1 MIEYRDITLQD
12 IPELV
17 AMTLRFLDGSPT
29 YRHIP
34 RDEDKICMM
43 FENAVY
49 SPDVFCRLA
58 FSDDK
63 LIGGMIGAA
72 FEYYFSRERMAGD
85 IAIFI
90 EPEFRN
96 SRIAVKLVDSFGKWA
111 TSVGCREVTIGAT
124 TQSHGSGYERLLN
137 RLGYET
143 VGFVTKKQTER

>member
-12 IPELV
+12 IPEV
-17 AMTLRFLDGSPT
+17 MERAGQFFEGSPT

-34 RDEDKICMM
+34 RDTDKLLMLFED
-43 FENAVY
+43 AVY
-49 SPDVFCRLA
+49 NPDIFCRLA
-58 FSDDK
+58 ISDGR
-63 LIGGMIGAA
+63 IVGGMIGAA
-72 FEYYFSRERMAGD
+72 VEYYFSRERMAGD

-124 TQSHGSGYERLLN
+124 TQSHGNGYERLLN